1 MRQTIQ
7 ELVERYQ
14 NSLYA
19 VAFNV
24 CKNQQDAE
32 DAVQDTFLQY
42 YNSKKK
48 FESEQH
54 IRAWLIRVAINKA
67 KNMNLSFWRKNKTS
81 LEDYMETLVFETP
94 ESEHLF
100 ETVMGLPEKYREIG
114 EILKISESNVKV
126 RLSRGRMLLRETLKE
141 ECDDDK

>member
-42 YNSKKK
+42 IITAKK
-48 FESEQH
+48 
-54 IRAWLIRVAINKA
+54 
-67 KNMNLSFWRKNKTS
+67 NL
-81 LEDYMETLVFETP
+81 
-94 ESEHLF
+94 
-100 ETVMGLPEKYREIG
+100 
-114 EILKISESNVKV
+114 KV
-126 RLSRGRMLLRETLKE
+126 SSIYGHG
-141 ECDDDK
+141 

>member
-32 DAVQDTFLQY
+32 DAVQIRFSNIITA
-42 YNSKKK
+42 KK
-48 FESEQH
+48 
-54 IRAWLIRVAINKA
+54 
-67 KNMNLSFWRKNKTS
+67 NL
-81 LEDYMETLVFETP
+81 
-94 ESEHLF
+94 
-100 ETVMGLPEKYREIG
+100 
-114 EILKISESNVKV
+114 KV
-126 RLSRGRMLLRETLKE
+126 SSIYGHG
-141 ECDDDK
+141 

>member
-7 ELVERYQ
+7 ELVDRYQ

-42 YNSKKK
+42 YNSKKE

-67 KNMNLSFWRKNKTS
+67 KMHNSFMSSISRIMQGQDLRNRENL
-81 LEDYMETLVFETP
+81 P
-94 ESEHLF
+94 SE
-100 ETVMGLPEKYREIG
+100 
-114 EILKISESNVKV
+114 
-126 RLSRGRMLLRETLKE
+126 LS
-141 ECDDDK
+141 

>member
-32 DAVQDTFLQY
+32 DAVQDTKL
-42 YNSKKK
+42 
-48 FESEQH
+48 
-54 IRAWLIRVAINKA
+54 
-67 KNMNLSFWRKNKTS
+67 
-81 LEDYMETLVFETP
+81 
-94 ESEHLF
+94 LF
-100 ETVMGLPEKYREIG
+100 
-114 EILKISESNVKV
+114 SV
-126 RLSRGRMLLRETLKE
+126 RGSGQFKPNIPAFQI
-141 ECDDDK
+141 C

>member
-42 YNSKKK
+42 YNSKKE

-67 KNMNLSFWRKNKTS
+67 KRIFHSGGRIKLPWKIIWRHSFLRHRS
-81 LEDYMETLVFETP
+81 R
-94 ESEHLF
+94 S
-100 ETVMGLPEKYREIG
+100 IC
-114 EILKISESNVKV
+114 LKP
-126 RLSRGRMLLRETLKE
+126 
-141 ECDDDK
+141 

>member
-32 DAVQDTFLQY
+32 DAVQDTFLQ
-42 YNSKKK
+42 KK
-48 FESEQH
+48 
-54 IRAWLIRVAINKA
+54 
-67 KNMNLSFWRKNKTS
+67 NL
-81 LEDYMETLVFETP
+81 
-94 ESEHLF
+94 
-100 ETVMGLPEKYREIG
+100 
-114 EILKISESNVKV
+114 KV
-126 RLSRGRMLLRETLKE
+126 SSIYGHG
-141 ECDDDK
+141 

>member
-42 YNSKKK
+42 YNSKKE
-48 FESEQH
+48 FESEATYTGMADPGGDQ
-54 IRAWLIRVAINKA
+54 
-67 KNMNLSFWRKNKTS
+67 
-81 LEDYMETLVFETP
+81 
-94 ESEHLF
+94 
-100 ETVMGLPEKYREIG
+100 
-114 EILKISESNVKV
+114 
-126 RLSRGRMLLRETLKE
+126 
-141 ECDDDK
+141 

>member
-42 YNSKKK
+42 YNSKKE

-54 IRAWLIRVAINKA
+54 IRAWLIRVAINKQ
-67 KNMNLSFWRKNKTS
+67 NCDSS
-81 LEDYMETLVFETP
+81 V
-94 ESEHLF
+94 
-100 ETVMGLPEKYREIG
+100 
-114 EILKISESNVKV
+114 
-126 RLSRGRMLLRETLKE
+126 LLRGLQCQGNRGDPEDFGE
-141 ECDDDK
+141 

>member
-32 DAVQDTFLQY
+32 DAVDFCIRFSNIITA
-42 YNSKKK
+42 KK
-48 FESEQH
+48 
-54 IRAWLIRVAINKA
+54 
-67 KNMNLSFWRKNKTS
+67 NL
-81 LEDYMETLVFETP
+81 
-94 ESEHLF
+94 
-100 ETVMGLPEKYREIG
+100 
-114 EILKISESNVKV
+114 KV
-126 RLSRGRMLLRETLKE
+126 SSIYGHG
-141 ECDDDK
+141 

>member
-32 DAVQDTFLQY
+32 DAVQVFRIRFSNIITA
-42 YNSKKK
+42 KK
-48 FESEQH
+48 
-54 IRAWLIRVAINKA
+54 
-67 KNMNLSFWRKNKTS
+67 NL
-81 LEDYMETLVFETP
+81 
-94 ESEHLF
+94 
-100 ETVMGLPEKYREIG
+100 
-114 EILKISESNVKV
+114 KV
-126 RLSRGRMLLRETLKE
+126 SSIYGHG
-141 ECDDDK
+141 

>member
-32 DAVQDTFLQY
+32 DADFCIRFSNIITA
-42 YNSKKK
+42 KK
-48 FESEQH
+48 
-54 IRAWLIRVAINKA
+54 
-67 KNMNLSFWRKNKTS
+67 NL
-81 LEDYMETLVFETP
+81 
-94 ESEHLF
+94 
-100 ETVMGLPEKYREIG
+100 
-114 EILKISESNVKV
+114 KV
-126 RLSRGRMLLRETLKE
+126 SSIYGHG
-141 ECDDDK
+141 

>member
-42 YNSKKK
+42 YN
-48 FESEQH
+48 
-54 IRAWLIRVAINKA
+54 R
-67 KNMNLSFWRKNKTS
+67 NL
-81 LEDYMETLVFETP
+81 
-94 ESEHLF
+94 
-100 ETVMGLPEKYREIG
+100 
-114 EILKISESNVKV
+114 KV
-126 RLSRGRMLLRETLKE
+126 SSIYGHG
-141 ECDDDK
+141 

>member
-42 YNSKKK
+42 YNSKKE

-81 LEDYMETLVFETP
+81 LGHSSFKVSRSNILPRDNLTLTLL
-94 ESEHLF
+94 SEIF
-100 ETVMGLPEKYREIG
+100 R
-114 EILKISESNVKV
+114 ISPIS
-126 RLSRGRMLLRETLKE
+126 LTL
-141 ECDDDK
+141 

>member
-32 DAVQDTFLQY
+32 DAVQDTIRFS
-42 YNSKKK
+42 NIITAKK
-48 FESEQH
+48 
-54 IRAWLIRVAINKA
+54 
-67 KNMNLSFWRKNKTS
+67 NL
-81 LEDYMETLVFETP
+81 
-94 ESEHLF
+94 
-100 ETVMGLPEKYREIG
+100 
-114 EILKISESNVKV
+114 KV
-126 RLSRGRMLLRETLKE
+126 SSIYGHG
-141 ECDDDK
+141 

>member
-42 YNSKKK
+42 LTAKK
-48 FESEQH
+48 
-54 IRAWLIRVAINKA
+54 
-67 KNMNLSFWRKNKTS
+67 NL
-81 LEDYMETLVFETP
+81 
-94 ESEHLF
+94 
-100 ETVMGLPEKYREIG
+100 
-114 EILKISESNVKV
+114 KV
-126 RLSRGRMLLRETLKE
+126 SSIYGHG
-141 ECDDDK
+141 

>member
-32 DAVQDTFLQY
+32 DAVQDIITA
-42 YNSKKK
+42 KK
-48 FESEQH
+48 
-54 IRAWLIRVAINKA
+54 
-67 KNMNLSFWRKNKTS
+67 NL
-81 LEDYMETLVFETP
+81 
-94 ESEHLF
+94 
-100 ETVMGLPEKYREIG
+100 
-114 EILKISESNVKV
+114 KV
-126 RLSRGRMLLRETLKE
+126 SSIYGHG
-141 ECDDDK
+141 

>member
-42 YNSKKK
+42 YNSKK
-48 FESEQH
+48 
-54 IRAWLIRVAINKA
+54 R
-67 KNMNLSFWRKNKTS
+67 
-81 LEDYMETLVFETP
+81 
-94 ESEHLF
+94 
-100 ETVMGLPEKYREIG
+100 
-114 EILKISESNVKV
+114 ILKVSSIY
-126 RLSRGRMLLRETLKE
+126 GHG
-141 ECDDDK
+141 

>member
-32 DAVQDTFLQY
+32 DAVQDTFLQFLY
-42 YNSKKK
+42 
-48 FESEQH
+48 
-54 IRAWLIRVAINKA
+54 
-67 KNMNLSFWRKNKTS
+67 
-81 LEDYMETLVFETP
+81 
-94 ESEHLF
+94 
-100 ETVMGLPEKYREIG
+100 
-114 EILKISESNVKV
+114 
-126 RLSRGRMLLRETLKE
+126 RLSHESLLYQ
-141 ECDDDK
+141 

>member
-42 YNSKKK
+42 YSFSNIITAKK
-48 FESEQH
+48 
-54 IRAWLIRVAINKA
+54 
-67 KNMNLSFWRKNKTS
+67 NL
-81 LEDYMETLVFETP
+81 
-94 ESEHLF
+94 
-100 ETVMGLPEKYREIG
+100 
-114 EILKISESNVKV
+114 KV
-126 RLSRGRMLLRETLKE
+126 SSIYGHG
-141 ECDDDK
+141 

>member
-42 YNSKKK
+42 Y
-48 FESEQH
+48 
-54 IRAWLIRVAINKA
+54 
-67 KNMNLSFWRKNKTS
+67 
-81 LEDYMETLVFETP
+81 
-94 ESEHLF
+94 
-100 ETVMGLPEKYREIG
+100 
-114 EILKISESNVKV
+114 KV
-126 RLSRGRMLLRETLKE
+126 SSIYGHG
-141 ECDDDK
+141 

>member
-32 DAVQDTFLQY
+32 DAVQDTF
-42 YNSKKK
+42 NIITAKK
-48 FESEQH
+48 
-54 IRAWLIRVAINKA
+54 
-67 KNMNLSFWRKNKTS
+67 NL
-81 LEDYMETLVFETP
+81 
-94 ESEHLF
+94 
-100 ETVMGLPEKYREIG
+100 
-114 EILKISESNVKV
+114 KV
-126 RLSRGRMLLRETLKE
+126 SSIYGHG
-141 ECDDDK
+141 

>member
-32 DAVQDTFLQY
+32 DAVQDTFS
-42 YNSKKK
+42 NIITAKK
-48 FESEQH
+48 
-54 IRAWLIRVAINKA
+54 
-67 KNMNLSFWRKNKTS
+67 NL
-81 LEDYMETLVFETP
+81 
-94 ESEHLF
+94 
-100 ETVMGLPEKYREIG
+100 
-114 EILKISESNVKV
+114 KV
-126 RLSRGRMLLRETLKE
+126 SSIYGHG
-141 ECDDDK
+141 

>member
-42 YNSKKK
+42 YIITAKK
-48 FESEQH
+48 
-54 IRAWLIRVAINKA
+54 
-67 KNMNLSFWRKNKTS
+67 NL
-81 LEDYMETLVFETP
+81 
-94 ESEHLF
+94 
-100 ETVMGLPEKYREIG
+100 
-114 EILKISESNVKV
+114 KV
-126 RLSRGRMLLRETLKE
+126 SSIYGHG
-141 ECDDDK
+141 

>member
-32 DAVQDTFLQY
+32 DAVQDTFLQIITA
-42 YNSKKK
+42 KK
-48 FESEQH
+48 
-54 IRAWLIRVAINKA
+54 
-67 KNMNLSFWRKNKTS
+67 NL
-81 LEDYMETLVFETP
+81 
-94 ESEHLF
+94 
-100 ETVMGLPEKYREIG
+100 
-114 EILKISESNVKV
+114 KV
-126 RLSRGRMLLRETLKE
+126 SSIYGHG
-141 ECDDDK
+141 

>member
-32 DAVQDTFLQY
+32 DAVLFRIRFSNIITA
-42 YNSKKK
+42 KK
-48 FESEQH
+48 
-54 IRAWLIRVAINKA
+54 
-67 KNMNLSFWRKNKTS
+67 NL
-81 LEDYMETLVFETP
+81 
-94 ESEHLF
+94 
-100 ETVMGLPEKYREIG
+100 
-114 EILKISESNVKV
+114 KV
-126 RLSRGRMLLRETLKE
+126 SSIYGHG
-141 ECDDDK
+141 

>member
-32 DAVQDTFLQY
+32 DAVLRIRFSNIITA
-42 YNSKKK
+42 KK
-48 FESEQH
+48 
-54 IRAWLIRVAINKA
+54 
-67 KNMNLSFWRKNKTS
+67 NL
-81 LEDYMETLVFETP
+81 
-94 ESEHLF
+94 
-100 ETVMGLPEKYREIG
+100 
-114 EILKISESNVKV
+114 KV
-126 RLSRGRMLLRETLKE
+126 SSIYGHG
-141 ECDDDK
+141 

>member
-42 YNSKKK
+42 YNSKKE

-67 KNMNLSFWRKNKTS
+67 KNMR
-81 LEDYMETLVFETP
+81 
-94 ESEHLF
+94 SE
-100 ETVMGLPEKYREIG
+100 ERRVGKECR
-114 EILKISESNVKV
+114 
-126 RLSRGRMLLRETLKE
+126 SRWSPYH
-141 ECDDDK
+141 

>member
-32 DAVQDTFLQY
+32 DAVQGKMLFRIRFSNIITA
-42 YNSKKK
+42 KK
-48 FESEQH
+48 
-54 IRAWLIRVAINKA
+54 
-67 KNMNLSFWRKNKTS
+67 NL
-81 LEDYMETLVFETP
+81 
-94 ESEHLF
+94 
-100 ETVMGLPEKYREIG
+100 
-114 EILKISESNVKV
+114 KV
-126 RLSRGRMLLRETLKE
+126 SSIYGHG
-141 ECDDDK
+141 